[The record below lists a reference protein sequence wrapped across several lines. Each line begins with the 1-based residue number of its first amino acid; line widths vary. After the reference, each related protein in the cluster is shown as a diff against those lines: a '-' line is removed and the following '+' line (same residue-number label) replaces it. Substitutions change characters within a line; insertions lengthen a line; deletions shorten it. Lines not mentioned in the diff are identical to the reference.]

1 MTFVYDL
8 IFITCFNY
16 DYKIYVCSLCSYQK
30 SKQGN
35 PPWAQKASAHTSTKL
50 HKNWCAVGSSTSC
63 RLFCYSVFWIALKKN
78 KSQDNHKELS
88 ITIFSVLL
96 KTWRYDS
103 PYFYFYAR
111 LHSQDSEGQNR
122 SLQPLTP
129 NSFQNWTSRNPDLL
143 MSNGIIFLGVTRINP
158 MFNLKE

>member
-1 MTFVYDL
+1 MTIKY
-8 IFITCFNY
+8 T
-16 DYKIYVCSLCSYQK
+16 YVACVPIRKANKEILRVLKKHLHIQVPSYIKTDVQ
-30 SKQGN
+30 
-35 PPWAQKASAHTSTKL
+35 L
-50 HKNWCAVGSSTSC
+50 AVLLAVD
-63 RLFCYSVFWIALKKN
+63 LFCYSVFCIALKKN

-88 ITIFSVLL
+88 ISIFSVLL
-96 KTWRYDS
+96 KTWRYAS

-111 LHSQDSEGQNR
+111 LHSPDSEGQNR